1 VYVDLIGAY
10 QQRHGRELPERVKAQ
25 NERLQ
30 QQDKEAP
37 AEAAEQLERRKEK
50 DRTRARERYHR
61 GKQRKREAAQEEAQR
76 EQERRLAAVTET
88 EQTRAVLAAMPA
100 DERIS
105 YELEQVLPL
114 TMIAG
119 ATDEDL
125 DPTPVPRGCPSC
137 WRTGGWTCTLCPD
150 PNARTRCRLER
161 KQGLVLRAT

>member
-10 QQRHGRELPERVKAQ
+10 QQRHGRELTESVKAQ

-30 QQDKEAP
+30 QQAEEAS
-37 AEAAEQLERRKEK
+37 AEAAERLAQRRER
-50 DRTRARERYHR
+50 DRARARERYHR
-61 GKQRKREAAQEEAQR
+61 ARQQEREAAQR
-76 EQERRLAAVTET
+76 EQERRLAAVTEVDRV
-88 EQTRAVLAAMPA
+88 RAALVAMPA

-114 TMIAG
+114 TEIAG

-137 WRTGGWTCTLCPD
+137 WRTYSRGELCIRCPD
-150 PNARTRCRLER
+150 PTAHARRRQER
-161 KQGLVLRAT
+161 KQGLVFKTL

>member
-10 QQRHGRELPERVKAQ
+10 QQRHGRELTESVKAQ

-30 QQDKEAP
+30 QQAKEVS
-37 AEAAEQLERRKEK
+37 AEAAERLAQRRER
-50 DRTRARERYHR
+50 DRARARERYHR
-61 GKQRKREAAQEEAQR
+61 ARQQEREAAQR
-76 EQERRLAAVTET
+76 EHEGSPVAVTEA
-88 EQTRAVLAAMPA
+88 ERTRAVLAAMPV

-119 ATDEDL
+119 ATEEDL
-125 DPTPVPRGCPSC
+125 DPTLVPKGCPSC
-137 WRTGGWTCTLCPD
+137 WRTGGGTCTLCPD